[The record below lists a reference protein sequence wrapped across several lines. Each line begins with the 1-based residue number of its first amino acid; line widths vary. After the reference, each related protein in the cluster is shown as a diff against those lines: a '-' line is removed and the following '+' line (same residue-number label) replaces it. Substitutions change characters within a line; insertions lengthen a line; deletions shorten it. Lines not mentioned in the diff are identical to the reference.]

1 MGELISNMRILTNRL
16 TETDQICEKHGTK
29 LLELMGHTACYQCQC
44 EKKERTE
51 EESREFALFYY
62 EKAEFENSRS
72 ETYWRLDRDSVFA
85 DRTLKTANFSTFN
98 TDNEELAEN
107 KKKALEIAERYK
119 NDEVFNSLLTGSAGT
134 GKSHLA
140 MSILQKVNEE
150 SDPYR
155 SCLFLSID
163 EFLLEIRST
172 FRPGSQDDEKAVVD
186 KYAKVDLLVLDDLG
200 AETGFIGTDK
210 VASDFTQRI
219 LYHLMNRRQD
229 KSTIITTNLNS
240 KQISA
245 MYDSKVVSRLYKNL
259 GGNIIKFEK
268 SKDRRIV
275 EF

>member
-1 MGELISNMRILTNRL
+1 MGELISSMKNLTDSL
-16 TETDQICEKHGTK
+16 IETDQICEKHGTK
-29 LLELMGHTACYQCQC
+29 LLELMGHTACFECQR
-44 EKKERTE
+44 EKKEKTE
-51 EESREFALFYY
+51 EETRRLYMMDWELQHFEDSRR
-62 EKAEFENSRS
+62 K
-72 ETYWRLDRDSVFA
+72 TYWRLAYDSIFA
-85 DRTLKTANFSTFN
+85 DNTLKKADFSSFHA
-98 TDNEELAEN
+98 DNEELTEN

-119 NDEVFNSLLTGSAGT
+119 NNEVFNSLLTGSAGT

-259 GGNIIKFEK
+259 GGNIIKFDK

>member
-1 MGELISNMRILTNRL
+1 M
-16 TETDQICEKHGTK
+16 
-29 LLELMGHTACYQCQC
+29 
-44 EKKERTE
+44 
-51 EESREFALFYY
+51 
-62 EKAEFENSRS
+62 
-72 ETYWRLDRDSVFA
+72 
-85 DRTLKTANFSTFN
+85 
-98 TDNEELAEN
+98 
-107 KKKALEIAERYK
+107 
-119 NDEVFNSLLTGSAGT
+119 
-134 GKSHLA
+134 
-140 MSILQKVNEE
+140 
-150 SDPYR
+150 
-155 SCLFLSID
+155 
-163 EFLLEIRST
+163 
-172 FRPGSQDDEKAVVD
+172 VD

-200 AETGFIGTDK
+200 GETGFIGTDK